1 MLVLGSNTAK
11 QVTLTALLDPSTQRR
26 APLIHTSHHR
36 PALDLV
42 DLSRFRVSPIL
53 THSRFRRLSTW
64 TASKLSASTCKNR
77 AVVRALAAASGND
90 PLLWPLWC
98 IYLQQKTR
106 RRLHGTRLERPVLN
120 GGEKTKVCS

>member
-11 QVTLTALLDPSTQRR
+11 QATLMALLDPSTHFRP
-26 APLIHTSHHR
+26 PLTHTSHHR
-36 PALDLV
+36 PALI

-98 IYLQQKTR
+98 LYLQQKTR